1 MAEIEKVTETLPA
14 EVSVEEKAPTEE
26 KAKKSPKLSK
36 ALVEAISKI
45 AVEAAVKAYE
55 QEHENHKARVRDRRY
70 NNTKLLF
77 RSYRS
82 LVDYNEN
89 TIYDIAQMATETGDP
104 DLLSA
109 LGLMG
114 ESRKVE
120 SIRGR
125 VVFTRVAMENIS
137 IAFETY
143 RLWCERSDKPE
154 IQRRWRV
161 LHKMYLDRN
170 KEMNPQEVADSEHIS
185 LSQVYVDIDNAAKDM
200 EKRFFG
206 LDPEIFD

>member
-1 MAEIEKVTETLPA
+1 MAESEIKNETLPEA
-14 EVSVEEKAPTEE
+14 IPNQETTEKT
-26 KAKKSPKLSK
+26 KQPKLSK
-36 ALVEAISKI
+36 ALVELI
-45 AVEAAVKAYE
+45 ARTAAEEAVKAYCD
-55 QEHENHKARVRDRRY
+55 EHENHKARVRDKRY

-77 RSYRS
+77 KSYRA

-89 TIYDIAQMATETGDP
+89 TIYDIAQIASQNGDP
-104 DLLSA
+104 ELLSA

-120 SIRGR
+120 SIRDR
-125 VVFTRVAMENIS
+125 VVFTRVTMENIA

-143 RLWCERSDKPE
+143 RLWCERSEKPE
-154 IQRRWRV
+154 IKRRWRV
-161 LHKMYLDRN
+161 LQKMYLDRN
-170 KEMNPQEVADSEHIS
+170 RELTPQEVADSEHIS
-185 LSQVYVDIDNAAKDM
+185 LSQVYVDIDNAATDM

>member
-1 MAEIEKVTETLPA
+1 MLENEKKTETLPDVLPSQ
-14 EVSVEEKAPTEE
+14 EPNE
-26 KAKKSPKLSK
+26 KAKEKPKLTK
-36 ALVEAISKI
+36 ALVELICKTSA
-45 AVEAAVKAYE
+45 EAAVKAYCE
-55 QEHENHKARVRDRRY
+55 EHENHRARVRDKRY

-77 RSYRS
+77 RSYRA

-89 TIYDIAQMATETGDP
+89 TIYDIAQMASEHGDP
-104 DLLSA
+104 ELLSA
-109 LGLMG
+109 LGLVG

-120 SIRGR
+120 SIRDR
-125 VVFTRVAMENIS
+125 VVFTRVAMENIA

-143 RLWCERSDKPE
+143 RLWCERSEKPE

-161 LHKMYLDRN
+161 LQKMYLDR
-170 KEMNPQEVADSEHIS
+170 KREMTPQEIADAEHIS

>member
-1 MAEIEKVTETLPA
+1 MLENEIKTETLP
-14 EVSVEEKAPTEE
+14 EETPSQENE
-26 KAKKSPKLSK
+26 KAKGKTKMTK
-36 ALVEAISKI
+36 ALIELVCKTA
-45 AVEAAVKAYE
+45 AEAAVKAYSE
-55 QEHENHKARVRDRRY
+55 EHEKHRVKVRDKRY

-77 RSYRS
+77 KSYRA
-82 LVDYNEN
+82 LADYNEN
-89 TIYDIAQMATETGDP
+89 TIYDIAQMASENGDP
-104 DLLSA
+104 ELFSA

-120 SIRGR
+120 SIRDR
-125 VVFTRVAMENIS
+125 VVFTRVAMENIA

-154 IQRRWRV
+154 VKRRWRV
-161 LHKMYLDRN
+161 LEKMYLDR
-170 KEMNPQEVADSEHIS
+170 KCELTPQEVADSEHIS

-200 EKRFFG
+200 EKRLFG

>member
-1 MAEIEKVTETLPA
+1 MQENEKVKETLPA
-14 EVSVEEKAPTEE
+14 EVSVDEKPAPEE
-26 KAKKSPKLSK
+26 KAKKTPKLSK
-36 ALVEAISKI
+36 SLVEAICKI
-45 AVEAAVKAYE
+45 ATEAAVKAYE
-55 QEHENHKARVRDRRY
+55 QEHENHKERVRDRRY
-70 NNTKLLF
+70 NNTKVLF

-89 TIYDIAQMATETGDP
+89 TIYDIAQMASEKGDP
-104 DLLSA
+104 ELLSA

-120 SIRGR
+120 SIRDR

-143 RLWCERSDKPE
+143 RIWCERSDKPE

-161 LHKMYLDRN
+161 LYKMYLDRV
-170 KEMNPQEVADSEHIS
+170 KEMSPQDVADSEHIS

>member
-1 MAEIEKVTETLPA
+1 MMGSEKAKETLPA
-14 EVSVEEKAPTEE
+14 EVSVQDTPPTEE
-26 KAKKSPKLSK
+26 KKKTPRLSK
-36 ALVEAISKI
+36 ALVEAITKI
-45 AVEAAVKAYE
+45 ATEAAVNAYCI
-55 QEHENHKARVRDRRY
+55 EHENHKTRVRDRRY

-89 TIYDIAQMATETGDP
+89 TIYDIAQMATEKCDP
-104 DLLSA
+104 DLLDA

-120 SIRGR
+120 SIRDR

-161 LHKMYLDRN
+161 LHKMYLDRD
-170 KEMNPQEVADSEHIS
+170 KEMSPQDVADSEHIS

>member
-1 MAEIEKVTETLPA
+1 MPENEIKKETLPA
-14 EVSVEEKAPTEE
+14 EINHKEEPEKKTKAP
-26 KAKKSPKLSK
+26 KLNK
-36 ALVEAISKI
+36 ALIEAI
-45 AVEAAVKAYE
+45 AQVATEAAVKAYCN
-55 QEHENHKARVRDRRY
+55 EHENHKMRVRDRRY

-77 RSYRS
+77 KNYRS

-89 TIYDIAQMATETGDP
+89 TIYDIAQMATEKGDP
-104 DLLSA
+104 ELLSA

-120 SIRGR
+120 SIRDR
-125 VVFTRVAMENIS
+125 VVFTRVAMENIT

-154 IQRRWRV
+154 VKRRWRV
-161 LHKMYLDRN
+161 LEKMYLDRN
-170 KEMNPQEVADSEHIS
+170 NEMSPQEVADSEHIS

-206 LDPEIFD
+206 LDPEIFE

>member
-1 MAEIEKVTETLPA
+1 MIENEKTA
-14 EVSVEEKAPTEE
+14 EVLPDIVPHQESPEKE
-26 KAKKSPKLSK
+26 KPKQKLSK
-36 ALVEAISKI
+36 SLVELISKT
-45 AVEAAVKAYE
+45 AAEAAVKAYCE
-55 QEHENHKARVRDRRY
+55 EHENHKVRVRDKRY

-77 RSYRS
+77 KSYRA
-82 LVDYNEN
+82 LNDYNEN
-89 TIYDIAQMATETGDP
+89 TIYDIAQMASENGDP
-104 DLLSA
+104 ELLSA

-120 SIRGR
+120 SIRDR
-125 VVFTRVAMENIS
+125 VVFTRVAMENIA

-154 IQRRWRV
+154 VQRRWRV
-161 LHKMYLDRN
+161 LQKMYLDR
-170 KEMNPQEVADSEHIS
+170 KSEMSPQDVADSEHIS

>member
-1 MAEIEKVTETLPA
+1 MKETEKLAETLPA
-14 EVSVEEKAPTEE
+14 EVGVQEPQPTEE
-26 KAKKSPKLSK
+26 KKKSPKLSK
-36 ALVEAISKI
+36 ALVELIIKTAT
-45 AVEAAVKAYE
+45 EAAVKAYCT
-55 QEHENHKARVRDRRY
+55 EHENHRVRVRDRRY
-70 NNTKLLF
+70 NNTKVLF
-77 RSYRS
+77 KSYRS

-89 TIYDIAQMATETGDP
+89 TIYDIAQMASENGDP
-104 DLLSA
+104 ELLSA

-120 SIRGR
+120 SIRDR

-154 IQRRWRV
+154 VQRRWRV
-161 LHKMYLDRN
+161 LHKMYLDRD
-170 KEMNPQEVADSEHIS
+170 KEMSPQDVADSEHIS